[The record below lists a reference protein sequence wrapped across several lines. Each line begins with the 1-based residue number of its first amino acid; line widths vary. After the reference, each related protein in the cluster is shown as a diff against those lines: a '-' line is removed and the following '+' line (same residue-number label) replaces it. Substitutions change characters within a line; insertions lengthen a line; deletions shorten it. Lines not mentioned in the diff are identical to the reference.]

1 RRTSDLSEVEVV
13 PCPEVISFEVEDDH
27 TFCVPGMATHNSI
40 LLEHI
45 VPLRILFPQPGSGT
59 SDPYTS
65 IHLDQWR
72 DHVAMEIARWR
83 LDPNYIPIL
92 PLPVG
97 NQTLGGD
104 GRALLLVQEMIAMG
118 EQIINGMQVPLEFI
132 KGGMS
137 YAGTNV
143 SMRMLENQ
151 FIGYLSR
158 HKQMANWVLKKIAA
172 YMDWPTATVRFK
184 PFKMADDIQRK
195 AYLFQLN
202 QAGKVSDT
210 TLLAD
215 SDLNQEDENETM
227 KRETASRISAMEE
240 QQLALAE
247 LQGKQQVISMKMTA
261 KAQQ

>member
-1 RRTSDLSEVEVV
+1 
-13 PCPEVISFEVEDDH
+13 
-27 TFCVPGMATHNSI
+27 
-40 LLEHI
+40 
-45 VPLRILFPQPGSGT
+45 
-59 SDPYTS
+59 
-65 IHLDQWR
+65 
-72 DHVAMEIARWR
+72 
-83 LDPNYIPIL
+83 
-92 PLPVG
+92 
-97 NQTLGGD
+97 
-104 GRALLLVQEMIAMG
+104 
-118 EQIINGMQVPLEFI
+118 EFI

-261 KAQQ
+261 KAQQELAESMAAPAAPGEPGGPKDAIRAGPMQAMQSPLNDGQDMGMANGPAPGQEAMMGGSSIIAVASSIAAQLLPLDAQSQH